1 MAGLKAVQAR
11 LRAIVGPGPFIRR
24 DTSMRALFAS
34 DAKARMDAK
43 TYEDTAQRLREA
55 GFIIQDMDTHLL
67 IDWPYAGYAAFFD
80 QLLADMPAQAREEAH
95 GLARIYARHQGLF
108 TPGMQDD
115 ARLALRR
122 WDAGHTRALTKQA
135 GERLAISLRTKQ
147 PVPSYY
153 LPLLLTMKGGQ
164 A

>member
-55 GFIIQDMDTHLL
+55 GFIIREMDTHLL

-80 QLLADMPAQAREEAH
+80 QLLADAPQNVAH
-95 GLARIYARHQGLF
+95 SLARIYARHQGLF

-122 WDAGHTRALTKQA
+122 WDAGHTLALTKQA

>member
-80 QLLADMPAQAREEAH
+80 QLLADAPQNVAH
-95 GLARIYARHQGLF
+95 SLARIYARHQGLF

-122 WDAGHTRALTKQA
+122 WDAGYTRALTKQA